1 MVCEP
6 REPEVFV
13 LLSKNKIS
21 PYLLVFLSFVALVFL
36 GTALFALPFSHRD
49 GQWGNFVNSLFLS
62 ASAVCVTGLSPYAS
76 LVQELTLFGQI
87 TLLVLI
93 SIGGLGF
100 ITVFTFVVTLSG
112 RRIGIIDRYIIKE
125 ALNLS
130 SMKGVINFVRKV
142 IFITLIIE
150 GLGVIPYLFVMV
162 PRFGLWEGL
171 FQSVFLSV
179 SAFNNAGFDLLG
191 STSLQTYASDV
202 VINVTTI
209 VLVISGGI
217 GFLVWIDLL
226 SRRPA
231 RTWSAYTKVVLTMT
245 GILIPFGMLTL
256 MFTEMNQGNDLT
268 WLQALFH
275 SVTARTAGFSTID
288 MNRISLAGRLFLMIL
303 MFIGASPISTGGG
316 IKTTTIFVIVV
327 AIVSFIRG
335 KKVHAFKRSF
345 SNTTVIKA
353 MSLTFIAAVLI
364 FASIIAMERIE
375 SGNVSYPPG
384 SFDASAF
391 MFEAFSAFGTVGL
404 SQGVTPYLADGSK
417 IILTLLMLLGRT
429 GPMTLF
435 SIVSESMNQAE
446 TTHYS
451 HIEATIPIG

>member
-1 MVCEP
+1 MVRKPC
-6 REPEVFV
+6 EPEVFV

-76 LVQELTLFGQI
+76 LIQELTLFGQI
-87 TLLVLI
+87 TLLLLI

-100 ITVFTFVVTLSG
+100 ITVFTSSLLC
-112 RRIGIIDRYIIKE
+112 RAAHRHHRPLYHQE

-150 GLGVIPYLFVMV
+150 GLGIIPYLFVMV
-162 PRFGLWEGL
+162 PRFGLGKVFSNRSFSRYPPSTMPDSIFWAA
-171 FQSVFLSV
+171 QSPNLRFGCTHQRDDDRVGHFRW
-179 SAFNNAGFDLLG
+179 
-191 STSLQTYASDV
+191 
-202 VINVTTI
+202 
-209 VLVISGGI
+209 I
-217 GFLVWIDLL
+217 GFLVWIDYM

-303 MFIGASPISTGGG
+303 MFIGPVRYRPAAAS
-316 IKTTTIFVIVV
+316 
-327 AIVSFIRG
+327 R
-335 KKVHAFKRSF
+335 R
-345 SNTTVIKA
+345 
-353 MSLTFIAAVLI
+353 
-364 FASIIAMERIE
+364 
-375 SGNVSYPPG
+375 PP
-384 SFDASAF
+384 SS
-391 MFEAFSAFGTVGL
+391 S
-404 SQGVTPYLADGSK
+404 SW
-417 IILTLLMLLGRT
+417 
-429 GPMTLF
+429 
-435 SIVSESMNQAE
+435 
-446 TTHYS
+446 
-451 HIEATIPIG
+451 

>member
-1 MVCEP
+1 MLTKRKV
-6 REPEVFV
+6 
-13 LLSKNKIS
+13 S
-21 PYLLVFLSFVALVFL
+21 PYLLVFLSFAALVFL

-49 GQWGNFVNSLFLS
+49 GQWGGFVDSLFLS
-62 ASAVCVTGLSPYAS
+62 VSAVCVTGLSPYAS
-76 LVQELTLFGQI
+76 LIQEFTLFGQLA
-87 TLLVLI
+87 LLVLI
-93 SIGGLGF
+93 SVGGLGF

-150 GLGVIPYLFVMV
+150 GVGTIPYLFVMV
-162 PRFGLWEGL
+162 PRYGFWEGL
-171 FQSVFLSV
+171 FQSAFLAV
-179 SAFNNAGFDLLG
+179 SSFNNAGFDLLG
-191 STSLQTYASDV
+191 STSLQAYASNAIV
-202 VINVTTI
+202 NITTMVLI
-209 VLVISGGI
+209 VSGGI

-245 GILIPFGMLTL
+245 AILIPFGMVTL
-256 MFTEMNQGNDLT
+256 MFTEMNQSNDLT

-288 MNRISLAGRLFLMIL
+288 VNRISLAGRLFLMIL

-316 IKTTTIFVIVV
+316 IKTTTIFIIVV

-335 KKVHAFKRSF
+335 KPVHAFKRSF

-353 MSLTFIAAVLI
+353 MSLTFIAAVLVFI
-364 FASIIAMERIE
+364 SIIAIERIE
-375 SGNVSYPPG
+375 SVNGAYPPG
-384 SFDASAF
+384 MFDASAF

-417 IILTLLMLLGRT
+417 IILSLLMFLGRT

-435 SIVSESMNQAE
+435 SIVSESMNQTDNA
-446 TTHYS
+446 HYS